1 MKEQSRLFGLTP
13 VGIPFSEVYSA
24 LQTGAIDAQ
33 DNPITLNFFM
43 KFHEVQDFAALT
55 NHGTLDQVI
64 MVAKTWWDRQTGPC
78 QDAIR
83 EAVDVGARI
92 TAELT
97 NSIIASAA
105 LPAYEARGLEITRP
119 TDEDWDEMRAAILP
133 GIEALYIRD
142 NGARGQAI
150 LDAFKAEIVRYE
162 R

>member
-1 MKEQSRLFGLTP
+1 MRTE
-13 VGIPFSEVYSA
+13 
-24 LQTGAIDAQ
+24 
-33 DNPITLNFFM
+33 
-43 KFHEVQDFAALT
+43 
-55 NHGTLDQVI
+55 
-64 MVAKTWWDRQTGPC
+64 PC

-97 NSIIASAA
+97 NSIITSAA

-119 TDEDWDEMRAAILP
+119 TDEEWDEMRAAILP

-150 LDAFKAEIVRYE
+150 LDAFKAEIARYE